1 MEKYLTSTRSSP
13 TMIPATT
20 GTSTTTT
27 TTTAT
32 AATGT
37 TAAAAAIAATAAA
50 AGGVTTAAAAATAGT
65 IAGTTDVGPGP
76 ATLTAVPASVCK
88 SGICSSYSL
97 PDIKLIDANM
107 SDEKLNQEEHLLVLS
122 INSIRCK
129 NYGMNSDVVHKY
141 QYSDIVGQ
149 RYNDL
154 DLKCIAKEEDSSRE
168 GCCIVSPPL
177 LYRKGPLVA
186 SIVSQYGLEKPFD
199 QNKMSQKIVRNCP
212 HESFRQHLRQDTTDN
227 RTLYF
232 NAGLQKLA
240 NAIIHKIYPD
250 IDKVIFPIGIGRRSV
265 DETWLCRYYELLKK
279 FSCDIKLYGVRCYI
293 AVRKSYLYAIE
304 RYVNKRCSDVAKEK
318 FIEMK
323 CLQWKDIDEKWF
335 NEIFSKKEVNL
346 YENIQMSNTLRSND
360 RVEGRVAE
368 VDVLNDEGVDVP
380 EGRVGGMDVRNDDEG
395 VDVAGN
401 IRFDKDHDYLADL
414 LNQII
419 SYDDFQT
426 YLDC

>member
-1 MEKYLTSTRSSP
+1 
-13 TMIPATT
+13 MIPATT
-20 GTSTTTT
+20 GTSTTTAN
-27 TTTAT
+27 TTAT
-32 AATGT
+32 AATG
-37 TAAAAAIAATAAA
+37 AAATAAA
-50 AGGVTTAAAAATAGT
+50 AASASAATAAAGGGVTAVAAAAASATVGT

-76 ATLTAVPASVCK
+76 ATPTAVPASVCK

-122 INSIRCK
+122 INSIGCK

-141 QYSDIVGQ
+141 PYSDIVGQ

-154 DLKCIAKEEDSSRE
+154 DLKCIAKEEDRSRE
-168 GCCIVSPPL
+168 GCCIVSPPP

-186 SIVSQYGLEKPFD
+186 SIVSQYGLGKPFD

-212 HESFRQHLRQDTTDN
+212 QESFRQHLRQDTTDN

-232 NAGLQKLA
+232 HAGLQKLA

-250 IDKVIFPIGIGRRSV
+250 VDKVIFPIGIGRRSV

-279 FSCDIKLYGVRCYI
+279 FSRDIKPYGVRCYI

-304 RYVNKRCSDVAKEK
+304 RYVNKHCSDVAKEK
-318 FIEMK
+318 FIKMK

-335 NEIFSKKEVNL
+335 NEILSKKEVNL
-346 YENIQMSNTLRSND
+346 YENIQRCNTLRSND
-360 RVEGRVAE
+360 RVEGRVVE
-368 VDVLNDEGVDVP
+368 VDVRNDEGVDVP

-395 VDVAGN
+395 VAVAGN

-414 LNQII
+414 LNQTI